1 MAALQICG
9 VAASHGDLVLVPCS
23 AGRQQLGQPLACSV
37 KNAVA
42 GHARGIYVIM
52 NNLSRAQLLAGAA
65 FFAMM
70 ATPAVAQS
78 NGGTDATQ
86 IPGANGQQTPSAVA
100 VEGQRT
106 TNDAAQS
113 TEDSNKEDVVVT
125 GSLFRGTAQTPS
137 PVTTLTAANLQQRG
151 INTVTEAIQ
160 RLSANGA
167 GTLPNS
173 FSANGAFAA
182 GASAPS
188 LRGLSTSSTLVL
200 FDGLRMAYYPL
211 ADDGTRNFVDIN
223 SIPNAI
229 IDRIDVLRDG
239 ASSTYGADAV
249 AGVVNI
255 ITKKQITGLRLNA
268 SAGISE
274 KGDTAEQRIDAT
286 LGYGDL
292 AENKFNVYVSGEYQ
306 RNEALFNR
314 DRGYPYNTSDLSGLC
329 APSVGVF
336 DQKTGATI
344 IAAGTTTCRT
354 NSVVNGTQFDGSYA
368 GIGTTTVPVVRPYTA
383 TNGTIAGSRYQ
394 LLNPAVG
401 CGVLPSIQLTA
412 AQAAS
417 TAGATGALTNCSQD
431 TRNLYGVI
439 SPEIERIGASGR
451 LTVQLGEK
459 TQAYIQG
466 NFYQS
471 DVFYT
476 GTPSAIRFA
485 SPNGGA
491 TINGALPSSANLA
504 LPVYVCPLNGQNAT
518 FVNSV
523 AQAPGCVAGA
533 PGATLNPNNPFAAQ
547 GQTARILTLLQG
559 VPLSNERLSRSYR
572 AAGGINGSFGSG
584 FDYSLEGIYSRVDL
598 KSTYNGYV
606 NLQNLLNV
614 VADGSYNFVNQ
625 SANTQATRDYLAPRV
640 VSNSRSELAQV
651 QGTVRKELF
660 DLPGGPLGVAVG
672 ASYRTEEIVA
682 PSANPANARN
692 PYDTFNI
699 NRFGTS
705 GSRNVKSGF
714 FEVNVPVIEQLL
726 INGSGRYDKYSS
738 GQHNFSPKIGGKFTP
753 FKQISLVGTYSRG
766 FRIPSFAESFGLPTT
781 GFITQTPPTSYQN
794 ACANIAAPGAAA
806 PVRPSYCTAQ
816 YSVGLTSVGNPN
828 LKPEK
833 SRNFT
838 AGVILNPV
846 NNVSLRVDY
855 YNIRKKDLITG
866 ANYSPQIAAYY
877 ANNGSQTVLTP
888 GIDSVTVDTVG
899 FANLAAGQ
907 APFPLLNT
915 IQYGFINADSQKSEG
930 LDFNL
935 ETSYNITPG
944 IRWTSSLDAN
954 YVIELSQTID
964 GEKQIYQDSLGPYQI
979 TSASGTPQWRGSW
992 QNTFDFGNF
1001 TLSGT
1006 AYYSAGYSGGASDD
1020 GNLPD
1025 GQTCYTTGIN
1035 GSQVNAGGSF
1045 ALYRDGNTVVA
1056 CRTKKFIYGDITASV
1071 KVSDQF
1077 TMYVNILNVTNEKAP
1092 YDPNTYG
1099 ASNYNPAWGNS
1110 GIIGRYFRFG
1120 ARVNY

>member
-1 MAALQICG
+1 MIRDMQI
-9 VAASHGDLVLVPCS
+9 
-23 AGRQQLGQPLACSV
+23 
-37 KNAVA
+37 
-42 GHARGIYVIM
+42 
-52 NNLSRAQLLAGAA
+52 SRARLLAGAA
-65 FFAMM
+65 IMALTAMPAFAQT
-70 ATPAVAQS
+70 ASTP
-78 NGGTDATQ
+78 TDATAV
-86 IPGANGQQTPSAVA
+86 PGANGQQTPSSVA
-100 VEGQRT
+100 IQGQRT
-106 TNDAAQS
+106 TDDAANS
-113 TEDSNKEDVVVT
+113 AEDSAQGDIVVT
-125 GSLFRGTAQTPS
+125 GSLFKGTAETPS
-137 PVTTLTAANLQQRG
+137 PVTTLTAANLEARG

-173 FSANGAFAA
+173 FSANGAFAS

-188 LRGLSTSSTLVL
+188 LRGLTTSSTLVL

-229 IDRIDVLRDG
+229 IDRIDVLKDG

-249 AGVVNI
+249 AGVINI

-268 SAGISE
+268 SAGISQ
-274 KGDTAEQRIDAT
+274 KGDSAEQRIDAT

-292 AENKFNVYVSGEYQ
+292 SEQHFNFYVSGEYQ
-306 RNEALFNR
+306 RNQALFNR
-314 DRGYPYNTSDLSGLC
+314 DRGYPYNSSDLSGLC

-336 DQKTGATI
+336 NQTTGATL
-344 IAAGTTTCRT
+344 IAPGTTTCRT

-368 GIGTTTVPVVRPYTA
+368 GVGTTTVPVVRAYTA
-383 TNGTIAGSRYQ
+383 TNAAIAGTRYQ
-394 LLNPAVG
+394 LLNPTAG
-401 CGVLPSIQLTA
+401 CGALPTIGLTA

-417 TAGATGALTNCSQD
+417 TAGATGALVNCAQD

-439 SPEIERIGASGR
+439 SPELERIGASAR
-451 LTVQLGEK
+451 LTVRLGED
-459 TQAYIQG
+459 TEAYLQG

-491 TINGALPSSANLA
+491 TINGALPTSANLA

-523 AQAPGCVAGA
+523 PTTPGCAVGTAGA
-533 PGATLNPNNPFAAQ
+533 RLNPNNPFAAL

-559 VPLSNERLSRSYR
+559 IPLSNERLTRSYR
-572 AAGGINGSFGSG
+572 AAAGINGSFGSG
-584 FDYSLEGIYSRVDL
+584 FDYSLEGTYSRVDL
-598 KSTYNGYV
+598 KATYNGYV
-606 NLQNLLNV
+606 NLQNLFNV

-625 SANTQATRDYLAPRV
+625 LANGQAVRDYLAPTRIN
-640 VSNSRSELAQV
+640 NSRSELAQI

-672 ASYRTEEIVA
+672 GSYRYEEILS

-692 PYDTFNI
+692 PYDTVNI

-705 GSRNVKSGF
+705 GSRNVKSAF
-714 FEVNVPVIEQLL
+714 FEINAPIFDQLL

-738 GQHNFSPKIGGKFTP
+738 GQDNFSPKIGAKFTP
-753 FKQISLVGTYSRG
+753 IKQVSFVGTYSRG

-794 ACANIAAPGAAA
+794 ACANIAAPGATV
-806 PVRPSYCTAQ
+806 PVRPAYCTAQ

-828 LKPEK
+828 LQPEK

-838 AGVILNPV
+838 AGVILNPIR
-846 NNVSLRVDY
+846 NVSLRVDY
-855 YNIRKKDLITG
+855 YNIQKKNLITG
-866 ANYSPQIAAYY
+866 ADYSPQIAAYY
-877 ANNGSQTVLTP
+877 ANNGNVNVLTP

-899 FANLAAGQ
+899 FSNLAAGQ
-907 APFPLLNT
+907 APFPLLST
-915 IQYGFINADSQKSEG
+915 VQYGFINADSAKSEG
-930 LDFNL
+930 IDFNL
-935 ETSYNITPG
+935 ETSYSITPG
-944 IRWTSSLDAN
+944 IRWTSSLEAN
-954 YVIELSQTID
+954 YVIELSQTI
-964 GEKQIYQDSLGPYQI
+964 GGVKQIYQDSLGPYQT

-992 QNTFDFGNF
+992 QNTFDFGQ
-1001 TLSGT
+1001 LSLTGT

-1056 CRTKKFIYGDITASV
+1056 CRTKRFIYGDVTAAF
-1071 KVSDQF
+1071 KVNDQF
-1077 TMYVNILNVTNEKAP
+1077 TMYVNVLNVTNEKAP

-1099 ASNYNPAWGNS
+1099 ASNYNPAWSNS
-1110 GIIGRYFRFG
+1110 GIIGRYFRVG
-1120 ARVNY
+1120 ARVKY